1 MTGGILLYPKT
12 LPKMNQATKEILYN
26 KCMDY
31 VLQRITRAKTA
42 MDEAQ
47 NAANAESKSSAG
59 DKFETGRAMMQL
71 ERDKNAKQLQEAILL
86 KNTLEQVQIH
96 QASPTVK
103 VGSLVS
109 TTQGNYFLAISL
121 GKVDHEEKRYYAI
134 SAQSPIGQVLIGQ
147 PIGATVH
154 FNNRAFTIE
163 AIL

>member
-1 MTGGILLYPKT
+1 
-12 LPKMNQATKEILYN
+12 MNQATKEALYT

-31 VLQRITRAKTA
+31 VLQRIARAKTA

-47 NAANAESKSSAG
+47 AAANAESKSSAG

-71 ERDKNAKQLQEAILL
+71 ERDKNAKQLQEAIVL
-86 KNTLEQVQIH
+86 KNVLEQVQIDR
-96 QASPTVK
+96 QVSNVQL
-103 VGSLVS
+103 GSLVG
-109 TTQGNYFLAISL
+109 TNQGNYFLAISL
-121 GKVDHEEKRYYAI
+121 GKVDHEGKRYYAI

-147 PIGATVH
+147 PINATVH